1 LSHSSQQNPER
12 KTLQMP
18 GGSNRGSLTDDVEL
32 FRVIRRL
39 AIAVLLVGLIP
50 AESRGEGSLVAGDV
64 LRVQSSGPLT
74 VDGGLVL
81 ALPTALGPGLSTGFG
96 IGVTRGHLLA
106 WEARASWST
115 ATESSIPWTV
125 SQSDLRLRIGGVIQ
139 HTLGRAR
146 VGLRAGVGPTIVHE
160 TRLRNGGTLETSAFS
175 TLPAGDL
182 EAFVAVH
189 IFGPWLFNIA
199 GGPSAAADS
208 GNLRGGWVSLI
219 GAGWQP

>member
-1 LSHSSQQNPER
+1 
-12 KTLQMP
+12 M
-18 GGSNRGSLTDDVEL
+18 
-32 FRVIRRL
+32 RRL

-50 AESRGEGSLVAGDV
+50 AESRGDGSLVAGDV
-64 LRVQSSGPLT
+64 LRVRSGGPLT

-96 IGVTRGHLLA
+96 FGVTRGRLLA

-125 SQSDLRLRIGGVIQ
+125 SQSDLRLRVGGVIQ
-139 HTLGRAR
+139 RTLGRAR
-146 VGLRAGVGPTIVHE
+146 VGLRLAVGPTIVHE
-160 TRLRNGGTLETSAFS
+160 TRLRNGGTSETSAFS
-175 TLPAGDL
+175 TLPAGDV

-189 IFGPWLFNIA
+189 LFGPWLFNIA
-199 GGPSAAADS
+199 GGPSAAVDS
-208 GNLRGGWVSLI
+208 GGLRGGWVSLI

>member
-1 LSHSSQQNPER
+1 
-12 KTLQMP
+12 
-18 GGSNRGSLTDDVEL
+18 
-32 FRVIRRL
+32 VIRRL

-50 AESRGEGSLVAGDV
+50 AESRGDESFVAGGV

-125 SQSDLRLRIGGVIQ
+125 TQSDLRLRVGTVIQ

-146 VGLRAGVGPTIVHE
+146 VGLRLGVGPTFVHE
-160 TRLRNGGTLETSAFS
+160 TRLRNGSTLETSALS
-175 TLPAGDL
+175 TLPAGEA

-199 GGPSAAADS
+199 GGPSAAIDS
-208 GNLRGGWVSLI
+208 GGPRDGWVSLI
-219 GAGWQP
+219 GVGWKP